1 MHTQGQIASK
11 PTGRVSMN
19 HGQALMMALLLAV
32 ALSIIPIQLPAADG
46 SGAFKV
52 TEISMEKGDESYL
65 LNARMDINLNTGPKE
80 ALENGIPLVF
90 ELQIQTLEKHVW
102 FWDIVVAE
110 YKQVRQVQLHALSR
124 TYLVKDLDTGAQRS
138 YLKLDDALQ
147 GAGFLHN
154 FPVLDFSR
162 MKDDQSYSVRLR
174 GSLDIEAL
182 PTPVRLLAYVSSA
195 WDMDSEWYQWQLTR

>member
-1 MHTQGQIASK
+1 MYKQDQIAGE
-11 PTGRVSMN
+11 PAGRVSMN
-19 HGQALMMALLLAV
+19 HGQVLMTALIVVALLLSPFRV
-32 ALSIIPIQLPAADG
+32 PAADG

-52 TEISMEKGDESYL
+52 TEISTEKGDESYL

-102 FWDIVVAE
+102 IWDIVVAE

-124 TYLVKDLDTGAQRS
+124 TYLVKDTDTGAQRS
-138 YLKLDDALQ
+138 YLKLEDALQ
-147 GAGFLHN
+147 AAGFLHN
-154 FPVLDFSR
+154 FPVLDYGR
-162 MKDDQSYSVRLR
+162 MQDGQTYSVRLR
-174 GSLDIEAL
+174 GNLDIEAL

-195 WDMDSEWYQWQLTR
+195 WDMDSEWYQWQLVR

>member
-1 MHTQGQIASK
+1 MY
-11 PTGRVSMN
+11 
-19 HGQALMMALLLAV
+19 HGQLPMLVLLAV
-32 ALSIIPIQLPAADG
+32 TLFLMPVRLPAADD

-52 TEISMEKGDESYL
+52 TEIGTEKGDESYL
-65 LNARMDINLNTGPKE
+65 LNARMDINLNAGPKE

-124 TYLVKDLDTGAQRS
+124 SYLVKDLDTGAQRS
-138 YLKLDDALQ
+138 YLKLEDALQ
-147 GAGFLHN
+147 AAGFLHN
-154 FPVLDFSR
+154 FPVLDFGL
-162 MKDDQSYSVRLR
+162 MQKDQIYSVRLR

-195 WDMDSEWYQWQLTR
+195 WDMDSEWYQWQLAR

>member
-1 MHTQGQIASK
+1 MHTQDQIAGE

-19 HGQALMMALLLAV
+19 HRQMLIMALLSV
-32 ALSIIPIQLPAADG
+32 ALLLIPIMLPAADEA
-46 SGAFKV
+46 GAFTV
-52 TEISMEKGDESYL
+52 TEIRTEKGDDSFL

-90 ELQIQTLEKHVW
+90 EFQIQTLEKHIW
-102 FWDIVVAE
+102 LWDIVVAE

-147 GAGFLHN
+147 AAGFLHN
-154 FPVLDFSR
+154 FPVLDYGL
-162 MKDDQSYSVRLR
+162 MQEDQSYSVRLR
-174 GSLDIEAL
+174 GNLDIEAL

-195 WDMDSEWYQWQLTR
+195 WDMDSEWYQWQLVR

>member
-11 PTGRVSMN
+11 PTERVSMN
-19 HGQALMMALLLAV
+19 LGQLLVMALLAV
-32 ALSIIPIQLPAADG
+32 ALLLVSVRMQAADG
-46 SGAFKV
+46 SGAIRV
-52 TEISMEKGDESYL
+52 TEISMEKGDKSYL
-65 LNARMDINLNTGPKE
+65 LNVRMDISLNSGPKE

-110 YKQVRQVQLHALSR
+110 YKQIRQVQLHALSR

-147 GAGFLHN
+147 AAGFLHN
-154 FPVLDFSR
+154 FPVLDYGL
-162 MKDDQSYSVRLR
+162 MQEDQSYSVRLR
-174 GSLDIEAL
+174 CSLDIEAL
-182 PTPVRLLAYVSSA
+182 PTPVRLLAYVSST